1 MLMAFCSEINNYDDE
16 HRDDSLKYD
25 WETFIQWINELENK
39 SNNDD
44 HFISMS
50 RLDWMHTTIY
60 GMSSQNTAK
69 KLLQKHRHRCTDK
82 WDEPVEDTSN
92 NHRNEILVSFAED
105 QTNNVVNH
113 QEFIQL
119 PTKETSEGM
128 QISDFSD
135 GIVKILTDTSENV
148 ESPMENNLMLNNNDE
163 ILLDISCEE
172 ITNTHKSVIE
182 EIENSEIENSE
193 IENSEIE
200 NSDESSNDDI
210 DLSPELEDL
219 SQDNFIEQKKEK
231 LSVI

>member
-1 MLMAFCSEINNYDDE
+1 
-16 HRDDSLKYD
+16 
-25 WETFIQWINELENK
+25 
-39 SNNDD
+39 
-44 HFISMS
+44 
-50 RLDWMHTTIY
+50 
-60 GMSSQNTAK
+60 
-69 KLLQKHRHRCTDK
+69 
-82 WDEPVEDTSN
+82 
-92 NHRNEILVSFAED
+92 
-105 QTNNVVNH
+105 
-113 QEFIQL
+113 
-119 PTKETSEGM
+119 M

-148 ESPMENNLMLNNNDE
+148 ESPIENNLTLNNNDE